1 MKKLTKI
8 LLLSGLTVF
17 MLSCDKDDKIP
28 VANNVQ
34 LHFENTFKNNTIILG
49 DASSNT
55 ATVNTSAEGQTHRF
69 SELKYVISNIR
80 LIKDGGNEVPYNIN
94 DLDKGATVI
103 DQSKPTT
110 LDYVLRNIPTGT
122 YKTIKFGLGINSA
135 LNTLDQVRFPVF
147 YANAGA
153 NDTKMMWEWGTGYRF
168 TKIEGFYG
176 VENKQLSIHSGSTIE
191 GNEGAY
197 TQGVNA
203 YREITLDLAVNAI
216 VGKNSPKIT
225 IKADFDKLLSGK
237 INTILLKSR
246 VEDGNHND
254 DSNATPNVM
263 SALQMTKFIDNLGG
277 NGTSDITGMF
287 SIHEVQN

>member
-1 MKKLTKI
+1 
-8 LLLSGLTVF
+8 
-17 MLSCDKDDKIP
+17 
-28 VANNVQ
+28 
-34 LHFENTFKNNTIILG
+34 
-49 DASSNT
+49 
-55 ATVNTSAEGQTHRF
+55 
-69 SELKYVISNIR
+69 